1 MKMIPRILRF
11 YANSPVWLL
20 ASVVVSFLLSS
31 LIDEGIARFKR
42 ARDQGEWMAG
52 RAPVLTWKWLW
63 DTAPGIVL
71 FFAFLW
77 AAIRYFVQKP

>member
-1 MKMIPRILRF
+1 MKMTLGILRF
-11 YANSPVWLL
+11 YANSPMWLL
-20 ASVVVSFLLSS
+20 LSVVVFFLLCS

-42 ARDQGEWMAG
+42 ARGQGQWMAG
-52 RAPVLTWKWLW
+52 RAPFLSWKWFR
-63 DTAPGIVL
+63 DTAPGILL